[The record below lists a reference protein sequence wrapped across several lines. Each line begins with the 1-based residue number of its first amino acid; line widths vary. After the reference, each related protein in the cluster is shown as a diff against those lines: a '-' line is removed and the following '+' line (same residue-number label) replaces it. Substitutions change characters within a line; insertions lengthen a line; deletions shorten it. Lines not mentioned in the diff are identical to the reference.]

1 MNNQAASLPAAGLQ
15 STQLGVG
22 SHATGAAGARTPA
35 MCPAPLRQMLAAL
48 EADMDCGNFQNQAE
62 SLHMDRAAKV
72 Q

>member
-1 MNNQAASLPAAGLQ
+1 
-15 STQLGVG
+15 
-22 SHATGAAGARTPA
+22 